1 MKALEDTVLL
11 AEMLAVAGIFQP
23 ISSKSLLG
31 MSNAPICDVVEPRLE
46 EGSSERTAMQFSY
59 TIGSVGSRNART
71 VLKLSPITRT
81 WRNRV
86 GFHPEMQI
94 PGDVEIVVK
103 IMSHKR
109 LIGEASIEQLVEKAT
124 TLSPYIGRYRSE
136 VTADM

>member
-1 MKALEDTVLL
+1 
-11 AEMLAVAGIFQP
+11 
-23 ISSKSLLG
+23 